1 MKDINLNDLPPKQ
14 LKQLCIEHGIRTAG
28 VKREVL
34 VRLLCTK
41 LHHAAS
47 HPFRLT
53 TSSCHTSE
61 DPQISTN
68 VRGESAEKASTKST
82 FQRQS
87 LSSLVFVD
95 GPLTDDKPKWS
106 EKHIS
111 SSPTLSRKTILTKSN
126 LSRARRSDLLHKKVD
141 DGLSPLYKL
150 PQDLLPQKC
159 DGSPAKSRGNVGAR
173 EGNVKKTS
181 TRVKHPDGY
190 LRVKLNEIPEVL
202 KSADVHP
209 EAATTARATENG
221 ASVTAAGSIDL
232 DSYCSCSVTEIAT
245 DARHHVL
252 SEESDLNDNR
262 SVSCEMVNESLM
274 QASIDTTDSD
284 GAELVTGNLESNSG
298 DSLLVDQETRRP
310 VSEKL
315 SVAHISDALLRIKL
329 LESFNIFSTSI
340 GNPNIGRQLTVAEA
354 GDGFISA
361 YSQSPDHASNHEISR
376 LQGSEAEHV
385 GDASTNSGLDHFPGI
400 AGFEDRINMPCN
412 EQSCVSGCQFPLV
425 RSKST
430 VVSEV
435 PDLASVEK
443 LVTMRRGLKFCR
455 INRVFEEDLDILK
468 TNDGVRETLMTSTDT
483 TQLNQVAPDILLLD
497 GPNDY
502 DDFGNHENW
511 RVTLSTAN
519 EDADNT
525 KHGDIKDGK
534 IIRYPSDSILNGI
547 QDSKPF
553 PSELDSKKNV
563 TKWGCV
569 SALNDIS
576 EDASIKEVNDICS
589 LPELKLAEGS
599 EIGHSLRQN
608 IDRMNWLPQTQFK
621 ATPPEMVAS
630 DIEATNAENEH
641 GAAGSHFSIP
651 FHLDS
656 PRFSDESLESGVV
669 VNVSQDTIE
678 RSVYNEEGIPA
689 NCTESFLRGACEV
702 TESTS
707 PAPAERERSRS
718 FNCTQEI
725 LDGLSDENKAAAF
738 NLQISEEGEERLG
751 VRSAC
756 EGHEDTCVLIQAQ
769 ALAGVAASSTDLKEH
784 ESRHQTLLV
793 QDAVNLQGDRHSLE
807 KNYADPASDTFEK
820 AYEDTAATS
829 HIGKREKILTVGLKM
844 VIVVGTLTVG
854 ILKFRTSKRKLEDK
868 S

>member
-385 GDASTNSGLDHFPGI
+385 GDASTNS
-400 AGFEDRINMPCN
+400 
-412 EQSCVSGCQFPLV
+412 
-425 RSKST
+425 
-430 VVSEV
+430 
-435 PDLASVEK
+435 
-443 LVTMRRGLKFCR
+443 
-455 INRVFEEDLDILK
+455 
-468 TNDGVRETLMTSTDT
+468 DT